1 MWAQLNREVVE
12 EIEAERIAA
21 VTFAKAAVHKSLLQ
35 PSNNDRESPIFPD
48 GPRPLTR
55 TVQAVTAGS
64 LSSSFSGSSSLSSS
78 WATLPSDESVDH
90 SGAGQGQRS
99 PFRSP
104 SRSPDPFAV
113 FCMDGPEE
121 SVEPFVLDAVENE
134 VIAVDSVANRG
145 FAEALTE
152 AVSRS
157 SALEREELVPGG
169 DASHVG
175 GWSEGDDKDG
185 TSILDGAAV
194 SNGAAISGGSAVSEG
209 ADVILKASVPESMK
223 TTDDGYSEPRAKDS
237 TFLDRVDGTDGADRS
252 EGSDGADSERPVF
265 FMRAGYRSSPGAAA
279 LFWLGD
285 QMTSWQRHDGIKS
298 AVTGLLSG
306 GEVPGCQPFSGGF
319 FFGCCSGFGGEDSGF
334 QGRLFFWFCSVSRYS
349 TTRKLHGTC

>member
-12 EIEAERIAA
+12 EIEAERTAA
-21 VTFAKAAVHKSLLQ
+21 VTFAKAAVHKSLPQ
-35 PSNNDRESPIFPD
+35 PKAMSNNDCKSPILPD
-48 GPRPLTR
+48 SLRPFTS
-55 TVQAVTAGS
+55 TVQAITAGS

-78 WATLPSDESVDH
+78 WATLPSDESGDN
-90 SGAGQGQRS
+90 
-99 PFRSP
+99 SP

-113 FCMDGPEE
+113 FCMDGAEE
-121 SVEPFVLDAVENE
+121 SVEPFVLDADLKLENE
-134 VIAVDSVANRG
+134 VISVANRG

-157 SALEREELVPGG
+157 TALKREELLLEG

-175 GWSEGDDKDG
+175 GWRERDDKDRTNMLG
-185 TSILDGAAV
+185 GLD
-194 SNGAAISGGSAVSEG
+194 IT
-209 ADVILKASVPESMK
+209 LKAPVPESMRIAENR
-223 TTDDGYSEPRAKDS
+223 YSGPRAEDA
-237 TFLDRVDGTDGADRS
+237 TFLERVDGTDGADRS
-252 EGSDGADSERPVF
+252 EGSDSADSDRPVF

-306 GEVPGCQPFSGGF
+306 GEMPVC
-319 FFGCCSGFGGEDSGF
+319 
-334 QGRLFFWFCSVSRYS
+334 
-349 TTRKLHGTC
+349 